1 MGNNRERDDAIIKAR
16 QAGASFREI
25 SRQYGLSNPRV
36 RAIFAIKQ
44 RDINYLRES
53 PFKPLGLSKRLL
65 RALTNSEFKMIE
77 QVAISPM
84 RKCGNSQRAKG
95 RFAGD
100 QESYCRLEIG
110 KSAMNSAASKTSNP
124 KTWLE
129 TPPPPLQ

>member
-77 QVAISPM
+77 QVANITDDEMLKIPNVG
-84 RKCGNSQRAKG
+84 KVGL
-95 RFAGD
+95 
-100 QESYCRLEIG
+100 LEI
-110 KSAMNSAASKTSNP
+110 KKALVNWRSTCRPPSNASRQDRSAD
-124 KTWLE
+124 W
-129 TPPPPLQ
+129 QG